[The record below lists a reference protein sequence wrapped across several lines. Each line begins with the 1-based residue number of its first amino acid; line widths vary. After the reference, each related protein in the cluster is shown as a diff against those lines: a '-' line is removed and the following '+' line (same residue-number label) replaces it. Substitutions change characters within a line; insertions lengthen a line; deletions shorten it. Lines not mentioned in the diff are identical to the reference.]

1 MRSSKNY
8 NIFYDP
14 KPFKFTRSSKK
25 TNTILLMMVWVL
37 IRPMYYHPP
46 PTPGGYSLP
55 PRYYRS
61 LPLPYSLPPL
71 SITYENRYMTSAF
84 PLYNTLHV
92 KIV

>member
-1 MRSSKNY
+1 MRSSENY

-37 IRPMYYHPP
+37 ISPIIAPLP
-46 PTPGGYSLP
+46 LPGAILCPLGIVVPSPGGYSLP
-55 PRYYRS
+55 
-61 LPLPYSLPPL
+61 LL
-71 SITYENRYMTSAF
+71 SITYENHYMTSAL